1 MAITTSMQPRQ
12 FWTNSIYAVVCLVFA
27 LWGWY
32 DYSVKYP
39 TMQRTFDEHTA
50 LSEQRKSLEE
60 TKESQGVL
68 GEAERKQYEEI
79 KAKLAEYKEAPVAPG
94 KYDMAIQLWLY
105 IIGCGVLG
113 TPYFLWNLWSIRR
126 LTYRLDDDGTLV
138 LPEGSFRIDEL
149 KGLDMSRWMSKSIAM
164 VTLPDGRDVKLDDY
178 KFKDMDK
185 IVGVLA
191 NHFEPGQWTDEVKP
205 VKADEEAAETAT
217 ETAAD
222 AREDAAA
229 SDGR

>member
-12 FWTNSIYAVVCLVFA
+12 FWTNSIYAVVCVIFA

-39 TMQRTFDEHTA
+39 NMQKAFDEHSL
-50 LSEQRKSLEE
+50 LSERRAELEKRRETQGSLSNED
-60 TKESQGVL
+60 L
-68 GEAERKQYEEI
+68 AEWDGL

-105 IIGCGVLG
+105 IVGCGVLG
-113 TPYFLWNLWSIRR
+113 TPYFVWNYLSIRR
-126 LTYRLDDDGTLV
+126 RTYRLEDDGRLV
-138 LPEGSFRIDEL
+138 LPEGTCRIDEL
-149 KGLDMSRWMSKSIAM
+149 KGLDMSRWMSKSIATITM
-164 VTLPDGRDVKLDDY
+164 PDGREVALDDY
-178 KFKDMDK
+178 KFRNMDK
-185 IVGVLA
+185 IVGAIA

-205 VKADEEAAETAT
+205 VKAAEGAEEAGEK
-217 ETAAD
+217 

-229 SDGR
+229 SDGQ

>member
-39 TMQRTFDEHTA
+39 TMQREFDAHQA
-50 LSEQRKSLEE
+50 LSDEKAAIEELKKNQGSLDAAQIQR
-60 TKESQGVL
+60 
-68 GEAERKQYEEI
+68 YEEVD
-79 KAKLAEYKEAPVAPG
+79 AKLKEYKEAPLAPG

-113 TPYFLWNLWSIRR
+113 TPYFLWNLRSIRR
-126 LTYRLDDDGTLV
+126 RTYRLEDDGTLV
-138 LPEGSFRIDEL
+138 LPEGSFRIEEL
-149 KGLDMSRWMSKSIAM
+149 KGLDMSRWMSKSIATI
-164 VTLPDGRDVKLDDY
+164 TLPDGREVALDDY

-191 NHFEPGQWTDEVKP
+191 HQFEPGRWTDEVKP
-205 VKADEEAAETAT
+205 VKAEEPAAEPAEGTA
-217 ETAAD
+217 EAGSS
-222 AREDAAA
+222 ED
-229 SDGR
+229 R

>member
-39 TMQRTFDEHTA
+39 TMQREFDAHQA
-50 LSEQRKSLEE
+50 LSDEKAAIEELKKNQGSLDAAQIQR
-60 TKESQGVL
+60 
-68 GEAERKQYEEI
+68 YEEI
-79 KAKLAEYKEAPVAPG
+79 DAKLKEYKEAPLAPG

-113 TPYFLWNLWSIRR
+113 TPYFLWNLRSIRR
-126 LTYRLDDDGTLV
+126 RTYRLEDDGTLV
-138 LPEGSFRIDEL
+138 LPEGSFRIEEL
-149 KGLDMSRWMSKSIAM
+149 KGLDMSRWMSKSIATI
-164 VTLPDGRDVKLDDY
+164 TLPDGREVALDDY

-191 NHFEPGQWTDEVKP
+191 HQFEPGRWTDEVKP
-205 VKADEEAAETAT
+205 VKAEEPEAEPAAGT
-217 ETAAD
+217 AD
-222 AREDAAA
+222 AGPPED
-229 SDGR
+229 R

>member
-12 FWTNSIYAVVCLVFA
+12 FWTNSIYAVVCFVFA

-39 TMQRTFDEHTA
+39 SMQKAFDEHTL
-50 LSEQRKSLEE
+50 LSDERKAIEE
-60 TKESQGVL
+60 RKEKEGVL
-68 GEAERKQYEEI
+68 SPDSLARYEEV
-79 KAKLAEYKEAPVAPG
+79 KARLNEYKEAPVAPG

-113 TPYFLWNLWSIRR
+113 TPYFLWNFWSIRR
-126 LTYRLDDDGTLV
+126 RTYRLEDDGTLV
-138 LPEGSFRIDEL
+138 LPEGTCRIEEL
-149 KGLDMSRWMSKSIAM
+149 KGLDMSRWMSKSIATITM
-164 VTLPDGRDVKLDDY
+164 PDGREVALDDY
-178 KFKDMDK
+178 KYKDMDK

-205 VKADEEAAETAT
+205 VKTDEEAAENAT
-217 ETAAD
+217 EAAAD